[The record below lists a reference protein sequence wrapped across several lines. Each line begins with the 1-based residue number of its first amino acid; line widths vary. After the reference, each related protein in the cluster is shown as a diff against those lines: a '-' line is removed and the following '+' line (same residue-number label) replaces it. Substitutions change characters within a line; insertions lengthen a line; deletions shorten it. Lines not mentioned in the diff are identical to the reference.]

1 LDPATF
7 AEKFEKRVADYGRR
21 WEEELSQYLGEV
33 PHFDAIE
40 RNVRRELR
48 KVGLL

>member
-7 AEKFEKRVADYGRR
+7 AEKFEKRVAEYKRHWND
-21 WEEELSQYLGEV
+21 ELSQYLSEV
-33 PHFDAIE
+33 PHFGAVE

-48 KVGLL
+48 KAGLL